1 MTVLA
6 HGCWILTSQ
15 VRESAGSPH
24 YFCWKAH
31 VAWPL
36 ALSLHCLCA
45 PATVSCLH
53 VFKWVVFL
61 SLPAGLS
68 TLLPLLLECFL
79 QGSLEPVFAW
89 FTSENLSP
97 QPRTILSHGS
107 SSRSF
112 KLYWVLLNCCDLAVF
127 LFSLL
132 SVIMWMWVSLS
143 SLDCKLFEGRD
154 YICFVIDD
162 CIDSA

>member
-1 MTVLA
+1 MGVEYWPHKCGRVQEVHT
-6 HGCWILTSQ
+6 T
-15 VRESAGSPH
+15 SAGRPM
-24 YFCWKAH
+24 
-31 VAWPL
+31 WPGL
-36 ALSLHCLCA
+36 
-45 PATVSCLH
+45 
-53 VFKWVVFL
+53 
-61 SLPAGLS
+61 LPCLS
-68 TLLPLLLECFL
+68 TASVPQPQWAAYMFSNGLCSFPSQRVCPHCSLCLECFL

-89 FTSENLSP
+89 FTPENLSP

-154 YICFVIDD
+154 CICFVIDD